1 MTAKRDVGD
10 RKMEAVAPAIED
22 IVDKLRKKKHS
33 IQKSKI
39 YTKQ

>member
-1 MTAKRDVGD
+1 
-10 RKMEAVAPAIED
+10 MEAVAPDIED
-22 IVDKLRKKKHS
+22 IVDKLRKKHN